1 MTLENQDVNHD
12 VNQDAQE
19 NPFVR
24 ITLDDITEANQL
36 SLSCPIC
43 ANPVERFANEDGLR
57 PVECISCGALYHKAC
72 WEQAG
77 ASCAMIGCEE
87 KEYRLFDAPEAALI
101 TVNKR
106 DLSRDEIRTNKR
118 LKEIERNRR
127 RDRTLFS
134 RFFNWLVR
142 QIRILNE

>member
-1 MTLENQDVNHD
+1 MTAEEQNI
-12 VNQDAQE
+12 QE

-24 ITLDDITEANQL
+24 ITLDDVTEANQL

-43 ANPVERFANEDGLR
+43 ANPVERFANDPGLR

-77 ASCAMIGCEE
+77 AACAMIGCEE
-87 KEYRLFDAPEAALI
+87 KEYRIYGELENAVI
-101 TVNKR
+101 TVNKH
-106 DLSRDEIRTNKR
+106 DLARDEIRTNKR
-118 LKEIERNRR
+118 LKDIERRR
-127 RDRTLFS
+127 RREQTLFS